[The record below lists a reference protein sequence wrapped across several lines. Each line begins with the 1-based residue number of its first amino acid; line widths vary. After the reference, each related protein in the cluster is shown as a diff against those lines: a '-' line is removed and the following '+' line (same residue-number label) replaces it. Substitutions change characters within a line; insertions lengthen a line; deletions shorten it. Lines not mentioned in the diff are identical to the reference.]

1 VTNFANTAPEREVE
15 LITRRV
21 ENEKAVS
28 TRFRPK
34 KTGVVMRPV

>member
-1 VTNFANTAPEREVE
+1 VTNFANKGPEREVE

-21 ENEKAVS
+21 ENEKAGT

-34 KTGVVMRPV
+34 KPGSVVRPV